1 MCELRD
7 LDDFEAYAARLEAS
21 GDYRI
26 LRRLISRK
34 EFNLSLADD
43 LKVAI
48 VLDVETTG
56 LDTEHDEI
64 FEIGMVKL
72 LYSPEGSI
80 SKVIGEYVGRREP
93 SLPIPA
99 RVARIGTV
107 AGRLLDSR
115 VNLVAG
121 LDYTIEGAQI
131 RSSAV
136 LVLGDERLGYS
147 SSVQIRQWKSLPAAK
162 EEMDL
167 LLKFGKTWKT
177 DTEPKPKPIYIHGGF
192 AFGLL
197 VCSELQ
203 NVQHRLNFQ
212 GKVDGLMILS
222 WNQDLETFSALVES
236 ASLDVHA
243 AIALVNNREFGDSR
257 VRVPAKKSYER
268 DLCRIRGGLNEH
280 LVVVELDVQAL
291 RSFQSRATRAPSSAD
306 RFKPVPEG
314 FSIANYRKTIPT

>member
-99 RVARIGTV
+99 RVARITGV
-107 AGRLLDSR
+107 DAEDLRGRAIDASEI
-115 VNLVAG
+115 VKFI
-121 LDYTIEGAQI
+121 DD
-131 RSSAV
+131 AV
-136 LVLGDERLGYS
+136 LVIAHNAAFDRPFCERLVPEFS
-147 SSVQIRQWKSLPAAK
+147 SKAWACSMTEIDWIDCGFDGRSLTA
-162 EEMDL
+162 
-167 LLKFGKTWKT
+167 
-177 DTEPKPKPIYIHGGF
+177 
-192 AFGLL
+192 
-197 VCSELQ
+197 
-203 NVQHRLNFQ
+203 
-212 GKVDGLMILS
+212 ILS
-222 WNQDLETFSALVES
+222 GYRLFHEGHRAIEDCHALTEILSRRLPVTGK
-236 ASLDVHA
+236 L
-243 AIALVNNREFGDSR
+243 ALGQLLATARR
-257 VRVPAKKSYER
+257 VTLRLWAEGAPYEKK
-268 DLCRIRGGLNEH
+268 D
-280 LVVVELDVQAL
+280 AL
-291 RSFQSRATRAPSSAD
+291 RSRGYKWADGLDGGRRSWWVEIPEEDYSSEIEFLRSTVDPTRD
-306 RFKPVPEG
+306 
-314 FSIANYRKTIPT
+314 N